1 MIIGLDMF
9 GMEEFAHTKWFD
21 IKDWV
26 IPCAPTGPA
35 WTDVREITGYCEED
49 NITDHYGC
57 LEATPTR
64 EEQANAFRVWNDNRT
79 ARSKL
84 PEPKRRYIA
93 G

>member
-26 IPCAPTGPA
+26 IPCAPTGPG
-35 WTDVREITGYCEED
+35 WTNMEDINGKCEED
-49 NITDHYGC
+49 NITDHFGC

-64 EEQANAFRVWNDNRT
+64 EEQADAFRVWYNNSP
-79 ARSKL
+79 ARRKLSK
-84 PEPKRRYIA
+84 P
-93 G
+93 